1 MLLHIKAGSS
11 SWSST
16 TLPRLSGLIQK
27 YTDPGFVFFFFFL
40 SPILSLSESNPEY
53 PHVKTHDLCSFVP
66 EGKITSTFST
76 VTLTLQS
83 ELSFCNFIVTP
94 NVVCH
99 QKEWYKTRKEHDTQ
113 KPYLFP
119 ATSRTWSS
127 VACEISEG
135 IRDNLLSRTENTL
148 RLQHPPIYI
157 RKEKKKRLFYCS
169 NVI

>member
-1 MLLHIKAGSS
+1 MLLYIKAGSS

-16 TLPRLSGLIQK
+16 TPPRLSGLIQK
-27 YTDPGFVFFFFFL
+27 YTDPGFFFFFKFYPFL
-40 SPILSLSESNPEY
+40 EWKQSRIPSCENTRFMLLSARG
-53 PHVKTHDLCSFVP
+53 
-66 EGKITSTFST
+66 GKITSTFST
-76 VTLTLQS
+76 VTLTPQS
-83 ELSFCNFIVTP
+83 EPSFCNFIVTP

-113 KPYLFP
+113 KSYLFP

-157 RKEKKKRLFYCS
+157 RKEKKKKTIFIA
-169 NVI
+169 VM